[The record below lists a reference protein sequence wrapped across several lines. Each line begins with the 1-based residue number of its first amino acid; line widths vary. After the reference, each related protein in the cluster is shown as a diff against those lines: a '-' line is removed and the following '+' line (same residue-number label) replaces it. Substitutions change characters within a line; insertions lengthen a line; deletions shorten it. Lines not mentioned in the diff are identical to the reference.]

1 MVALTNNNLTRLI
14 KDDKGDVI
22 VEATI
27 LFPIIIMIFAAFVM
41 LATYMPVRGNVQRA
55 AQYAASIISVQES
68 DTWIKFDKD
77 QLKQQWLEKS
87 ELPNVYAQALGAIFE
102 TSHERSEKQGVAET
116 IVKAILDNGIVSNNG
131 EITDIDCEVKNYV
144 IYKEI
149 VVTVEYEVQMPLK
162 LSFIG
167 FDNKYTVSES
177 ATAIVTDGDGFVRN
191 IDMLTDFVNY
201 LNKKYNL
208 KLDKLS
214 ECLGKVFEFMGI

>member
-1 MVALTNNNLTRLI
+1 MKIDQVRLI
-14 KDDKGDVI
+14 KDDNGDVI

-68 DTWIKFDKD
+68 DTWIKFNKD
-77 QLKQQWLEKS
+77 QLEQQWLGKS
-87 ELPNVYAQALGAIFE
+87 ELPNVYMQALGSIFE
-102 TSHERSEKQGVAET
+102 TSNERSEKQSVAEA
-116 IVKAILDNGIVSNNG
+116 IVTAVLDNGIVSNNG
-131 EITDIDCEVKNYV
+131 KIIDINCEAKNYV

-162 LSFIG
+162 LSFIE
-167 FDNKYTVSES
+167 FDAKYTVSES

-201 LNKKYNL
+201 LDKKYDL
-208 KLDKLS
+208 GLDELS
-214 ECLGKVFEFMGI
+214 ECLGKVFDFMGI